1 MEQTAAVLP
10 IGELSPYMS
19 KWLIKGR
26 VTSKSSRRT
35 FSNKAGQP
43 GKVFSVDLLDKF
55 GGEIRASFFNDAV
68 DLYEE
73 VLKVGQ
79 CYVFSRGN
87 LKVANKQ
94 YNACNHRYELV
105 FDKGATVAAC
115 ADDAEIKTFQFNFVD
130 FRHVQGKTLAE
141 RGTKFDLCGVIMA
154 FKPVVEFTSRDGRPL
169 VKREITLADDTALSL
184 DLALWGDRAKFP
196 DSKFESNPV
205 VALKGVLV
213 KEWNGGRSGSLMQD
227 GHIDFE
233 YSGVEA
239 QRMQN
244 WWTNSGSKAQISA
257 MSVSGAPGAGKNAP
271 WLTLAEVRELTGRFS
286 ETTETFNVS
295 ARLSLVQ
302 TQKQGERQ
310 PLSYMACSVPREGSS
325 LRCNKRVDEDG
336 RCPACGS
343 IGKGEARLN
352 IRCQFTDSTDST
364 WMTTFHEGA
373 TAVLGMS
380 ADDVR
385 QLESQ
390 TPDELED
397 KLRQLYYS
405 IPLHLTVRAKG
416 EVYQGE
422 PRTSISCTNARV
434 LDCADHGDRLLA
446 EIRHMLGVPST

>member
-1 MEQTAAVLP
+1 MEQSTAVLP
-10 IGELSPYMS
+10 IGELSPYLS

-35 FSNKAGQP
+35 FNSKAGQP

-68 DLYEE
+68 DKYEE
-73 VLKVGQ
+73 VLKPGL

-94 YNACNHRYELV
+94 YNPCNHRYELV
-105 FDKGATVAAC
+105 FDKGATVAPC
-115 ADDAEIKTFQFNFVD
+115 ADDGEIKTFQFNFVD

-141 RGTKFDLCGVIMA
+141 KGTKFDLCGVITA
-154 FKPVVEFTSRDGRPL
+154 FKPVVEFTSRDGKPM

-184 DLALWGDRAKFP
+184 DLALWGDRAKLP
-196 DSKFESNPV
+196 DSNFQGTPV
-205 VALKGVLV
+205 VAVKGVLV
-213 KEWNGGRSGSLMQD
+213 KEWNGGRSGSLMQE
-227 GHIDFE
+227 GHIDFQ
-233 YSGVEA
+233 YAGVEA
-239 QRMQN
+239 QRVQN
-244 WWTNSGSKAQISA
+244 WWTSSGSSAQISA
-257 MSVSGAPGAGKNAP
+257 MSVSGAPGAGKNSP
-271 WLTLAEVRELTGRFS
+271 WLTLAEVRELTSRFL

-310 PLSYMACSVPREGSS
+310 PLSYMACAVQREGSS
-325 LRCNKRVDEDG
+325 LRCNKRVDETG

-352 IRCQFTDSTDST
+352 MRCQFADSTDST

-380 ADDVR
+380 ADDIR
-385 QLESQ
+385 SLESQ
-390 TPDELED
+390 TTDELED
-397 KLRQLYYS
+397 KLRQSYYS

-416 EVYQGE
+416 EVYQGQ
-422 PRTSISCTNARV
+422 PRTSISCVNARA
-434 LDCADHGDRLLA
+434 LDCADHSDRLLA
-446 EIRHMLGVPST
+446 EIRHMLGAPSA